1 MPLYHNNGANMP
13 QLAQQAM
20 GSATSAMAAQQKQT
34 TTTTKRDTDFWDD
47 LYKGARALNA
57 GANAV
62 STLTNTA
69 DNVWGMYDK
78 YKLRDAYDEINKAY
92 SEGGLPA
99 IQNSQNMQD
108 YHHMQALGQFL
119 KDRANTQKGYNE
131 MLKGMEEQADKLYQN
146 WRLQAKSVREA
157 WESGDMQR
165 YMPLMQQLVASSPLP
180 YRLELDGKGN
190 FKEMFRSDEAGGWTA
205 TGRIITP
212 QEAYDEMNKVWRGEQ
227 TMLRGAEMKP
237 QPFNEAFNMAA
248 LRAYWGTNTGNHE
261 NMVDPKK
268 QTPLYDKNGNFGGV
282 AITLNPMGEG
292 DYDKDSQVYVYGK
305 DNQLIG
311 VFNGINGAMSAGLS
325 PFYRPEGKGRRGGG
339 TGAGGVAGTGGSG
352 SGRYSLSKDDMKD
365 IKDFATQFSPNTN
378 PETGEKNLDYEL
390 AGAIEDFIQ
399 RTGTLPHKALSLYGQ
414 NISGALKHGAT
425 PEQAKKFAIDKV
437 EEMLN
442 QRSAAQK
449 GVQQPQQAT
458 AQKAGQQAQ
467 GGASAQKQQAHPD
480 MKPAY
485 KRMRQAAA
493 GVNGASGTNS
503 AIPPEL
509 AGSDPRAAQISPYKM
524 QDGAYRMMKGIG
536 EWWNTGWKYPEKK
549 DEPKVEDDPWEYRP

>member
-13 QLAQQAM
+13 QLAQQAI

-78 YKLRDAYDEINKAY
+78 YKLRDAYNEINKAY
-92 SEGGLPA
+92 AEGGLPA

-131 MLKGMEEQADKLYQN
+131 MLKGMEAQADKLYQN

-180 YRLELDGKGN
+180 YRLELDGQGN

-212 QEAYDEMNKVWRGEQ
+212 QEAFDEMNKVWRGEQ
-227 TMLRGAEMKP
+227 TVLRGVDMKP
-237 QPFNEAFNMAA
+237 SPLNELFIMAA
-248 LRAYWGTNTGNHE
+248 LRAYWGTNAGNHE

-292 DYDKDSQVYVYGK
+292 EYDKDSQVYVYGK

-311 VFNGINGAMSAGLS
+311 VFNGINGVMSAGLS
-325 PFYRPEGKGRRGGG
+325 PYRPAGAGKG
-339 TGAGGVAGTGGSG
+339 GAGGSAGG
-352 SGRYSLSKDDMKD
+352 SGRYSLSSGDVSILNKY
-365 IKDFATQFSPNTN
+365 ATRTD
-378 PETGEKNLDYEL
+378 PETGEKTTDYGTAAFLEGL
-390 AGAIEDFIQ
+390 VRQTGLTPTAAIAAFEENVQ
-399 RTGTLPHKALSLYGQ
+399 RAMKQG
-414 NISGALKHGAT
+414 GAT
-425 PEQAKKFAIDKV
+425 REQAEKYVMAHMGRV
-437 EEMLN
+437 
-442 QRSAAQK
+442 
-449 GVQQPQQAT
+449 QPQQAA

-480 MKPAY
+480 MKPAH

-493 GVNGASGTNS
+493 GINGASAANGGVS
-503 AIPPEL
+503 GPP
-509 AGSDPRAAQISPYKM
+509 AHSDPRASQISPYDAQNAALKIM
-524 QDGAYRMMKGIG
+524 QGIG
-536 EWWNTGWKYPEKK
+536 KGFSTGWGNPNAYE
-549 DEPKVEDDPWEYRP
+549 ENDPWEYRP

>member
-47 LYKGARALNA
+47 LYKGARALQS

-62 STLTNTA
+62 STVVRTA

-78 YKLRDAYDEINKAY
+78 YKHRDAYDEINKAY
-92 SEGGLPA
+92 AEGGLPA

-131 MLKGMEEQADKLYQN
+131 MLKGMEAQADKLYQN

-180 YRLELDGKGN
+180 YRLELDGQGN

-227 TMLRGAEMKP
+227 TMLRGVDMKP

-248 LRAYWGTNTGNHE
+248 LRAYWGTNAGNHE

-282 AITLNPMGEG
+282 AITMNPMGDGE
-292 DYDKDSQVYVYGK
+292 YDKDSRVYVYGK

-311 VFNGINGAMSAGLS
+311 VFNGINGAMIAGLS
-325 PFYRPEGKGRRGGG
+325 PFYRPEGRGRKGGG
-339 TGAGGVAGTGGSG
+339 GVSGAAGGSG
-352 SGRYSLSKDDMKD
+352 GYRLSEHDMKA
-365 IKDFATQFSPNTN
+365 IGRLATNKN
-378 PETGEKNLDYEL
+378 PDTGEETLDYEL
-390 AGAIEDFIQ
+390 AALLESMMRQDG
-399 RTGTLPHKALSLYGQ
+399 RTPFAAMSAYKK
-414 NISGALKHGAT
+414 NVDGALEQGAT
-425 PEQAKKFAIDKV
+425 PQQARKYALEKMGAI
-437 EEMLN
+437 LA
-442 QRSAAQK
+442 QRTAAQN
-449 GVQQPQQAT
+449 GGQQPQQA
-458 AQKAGQQAQ
+458 ASQKGGQQPQA
-467 GGASAQKQQAHPD
+467 GALPQQEAPESGPTKDVRGRILRAANGDGKAAKPESREQEGFAHP
-480 MKPAY
+480 
-485 KRMRQAAA
+485 R
-493 GVNGASGTNS
+493 
-503 AIPPEL
+503 
-509 AGSDPRAAQISPYKM
+509 RA
-524 QDGAYRMMKGIG
+524 QDAAYRLMQGIG
-536 EWWNTGWKYPEKK
+536 EWWNTGGGDPNS
-549 DEPKVEDDPWEYRP
+549 DEDYWEYRP